1 MTFNWLSFVI
11 RLSISMLVVLLTV
24 NPSGYSYYHW
34 LLFAIQNSSFGPQHA
49 FVGVLL
55 LIGWT
60 IPIRA
65 TYRSLGW
72 FGLLLTSALIG
83 TFVWM
88 LDEYQL
94 ISTGSTT
101 AVGWVAL
108 LSLAVLLAIG
118 MSWSHIRRR
127 LSGQID
133 VDDVDDD

>member
-1 MTFNWLSFVI
+1 MTFNWLSFLL
-11 RLSISMLVVLLTV
+11 RFLSSALIVLLTV

-34 LLFAIQNSSFGPQHA
+34 LVLSIQNSSFGAQHA

-60 IPIRA
+60 ILIRA
-65 TYRSLGW
+65 TFRSLGW
-72 FGLLLTSALIG
+72 FGLLLASALIG

-88 LDEYQL
+88 LDEYRL
-94 ISTGSTT
+94 ISTESTT

-108 LSLAVLLAIG
+108 VSLSVLLAIG

-133 VDDVDDD
+133 VDDIDED